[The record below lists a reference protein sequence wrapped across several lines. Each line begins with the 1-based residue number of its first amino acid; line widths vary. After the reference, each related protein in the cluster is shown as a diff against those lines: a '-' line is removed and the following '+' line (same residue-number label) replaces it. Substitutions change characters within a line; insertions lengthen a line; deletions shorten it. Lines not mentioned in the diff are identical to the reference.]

1 MTKEDLQKLA
11 AGGKICALTGHR
23 KLGYDFDETQLKEI
37 FVRLIGEGFTLFLSG
52 MAVGFDTA
60 CCRVLYKLR
69 ETFDIAIVAC
79 IPFAGQ
85 EEKFSPRQKEVYKN
99 YVEAS
104 DGKVV
109 LYPRYQT
116 GCYFVRNRY
125 MADMG
130 DLLIAYLREE
140 KGGTFYTVNY
150 AKSKNIRILY
160 V

>member
-1 MTKEDLQKLA
+1 MTKEELQKLA

-69 ETFDIAIVAC
+69 ETYDIAIVAC

-85 EEKFSPRQKEVYKN
+85 E
-99 YVEAS
+99 
-104 DGKVV
+104 
-109 LYPRYQT
+109 
-116 GCYFVRNRY
+116 
-125 MADMG
+125 
-130 DLLIAYLREE
+130 
-140 KGGTFYTVNY
+140 GTATWRTW
-150 AKSKNIRILY
+150 AIC
-160 V
+160 